1 MFWKRKQRKP
11 RNAQELLASVSDDPA
26 MGMSLV
32 SLLLGVW
39 VGGAYLGAQL
49 AEYGDDESM
58 EQLMSLS
65 DDTCE
70 VNRWMA
76 AAANLYA
83 AARASMEQD
92 LSDAV
97 DEVLAGVEAEFG
109 RDGEQ

>member
-1 MFWKRKQRKP
+1 M
-11 RNAQELLASVSDDPA
+11 S
-26 MGMSLV
+26 MSLV

-39 VGGAYLGAQL
+39 VGGAYLGTQL

-76 AAANLYA
+76 AVANLYA